1 MLKIGLTGGIGSGKT
16 TVVKVFKQLG
26 VPVYLSDD
34 RAKYLMH
41 ENKSLKTSL
50 ISLFGE
56 NAFLNGKL
64 NRSYIASKV
73 FSTSNKLNELNA
85 LVHPFV
91 KKDFE
96 TWLASQNANYIIKEA
111 AILFETGANKF
122 LDKVILVESPE
133 KLKIQRI
140 MLRDSLKHEEVVDR
154 MSKQWSD
161 LDKRIYADYIILND
175 EKSSLIKQI
184 LKLHKI
190 FNF

>member
-16 TVVKVFKQLG
+16 TVVKVFMQLG
-26 VPVYLSDD
+26 VPVYISDD

-41 ENKSLKTSL
+41 ENESLKTSI
-50 ISLFGE
+50 ISVFGE
-56 NAFLNGKL
+56 KTFLNGKL
-64 NRSYIASKV
+64 NRSYLASTV
-73 FSTSNKLNELNA
+73 FSNTNKLYELNA
-85 LVHPFV
+85 LVHPYV

-96 TWLASQNANYIIKEA
+96 IWLASQNSNYIIKEA

-140 MLRDSLKHEEVVDR
+140 MLRDSLKHEEIIDR

-184 LKLHKI
+184 LKLHKL
-190 FNF
+190 FNL

>member
-16 TVVKVFKQLG
+16 TVVKVFMQLG

-34 RAKYLMH
+34 RAKYLMN
-41 ENKSLKTSL
+41 ENESLKTSL

-56 NAFLNGKL
+56 NTFLNGKL
-64 NRSYIASKV
+64 NRSYIASTV
-73 FSTSNKLNELNA
+73 FSTNNKLNELNA
-85 LVHPFV
+85 LVHPYV

-140 MLRDSLKHEEVVDR
+140 MLRDSLKHEEILDR

>member
-1 MLKIGLTGGIGSGKT
+1 MNRKERRRQKKNTSQSQ
-16 TVVKVFKQLG
+16 V
-26 VPVYLSDD
+26 
-34 RAKYLMH
+34 
-41 ENKSLKTSL
+41 NNSLL
-50 ISLFGE
+50 EAI
-56 NAFLNGKL
+56 KL
-64 NRSYIASKV
+64 
-73 FSTSNKLNELNA
+73 
-85 LVHPFV
+85 HV

-122 LDKVILVESPE
+122 LDKVILVESPK

-140 MLRDSLKHEEVVDR
+140 MLRDSLKHEEIIDR

-184 LKLHKI
+184 LKLHKV
-190 FNF
+190 FNL